1 MIRLTTVGEEPLVL
15 GCCESEPETFSKALR
30 EYENM
35 ETLGQIT
42 LTSVTK
48 QFGDTRAVDNVSLQ
62 IEGGEFFSLLGPSG
76 CGKTTTLRIIGGFVY
91 PTSGEVFINGEPM
104 QQTPPYR
111 RPVNTVFQNYALFPH
126 KTVAQNIAFGLQ
138 MKKMPKAK
146 TAAEVERFLALIR
159 LPGYGARKPSE
170 LSGGE
175 KQRVALARALINQ
188 PTILLLDEPL
198 AALDLQ
204 LRKQMQLE
212 LKTLQR
218 QVGITFVYVTHDQ
231 GEALALSDRIAV
243 MRNGKLLQVGTP
255 AEIYDAP
262 RNRFVANFIGT
273 SNFFQG
279 RLSRCEITPESVARG
294 PVPREAT
301 SKTAPQPVARGPVSR
316 EATSKTAPQ
325 PVARGPVPRDASTT
339 RTEFATVELAT
350 EPPIK
355 IIGRLNS
362 NVQDGESVTV
372 AIRPER
378 IELTSPVGGTSM
390 PDTLSCL
397 NGIIQDESYLGT
409 TLQYTVQTD
418 YPTPIIVHQQN
429 TGAGE
434 TYRFRRGDKVSLTWR
449 AENAIVLSE

>member
-1 MIRLTTVGEEPLVL
+1 M
-15 GCCESEPETFSKALR
+15 FSNALR

-35 ETLGQIT
+35 ENVGQIT

-48 QFGDTRAVDNVSLQ
+48 QFGDTRAVDDVSLQ
-62 IEGGEFFSLLGPSG
+62 IESGEFFSLLGPSG

-91 PTSGEVFINGEPM
+91 PTSGEVCINGEPM
-104 QQTPPYR
+104 KQTPPYR

-146 TAAEVERFLALIR
+146 TAAEVERFLELIR
-159 LPGYGARKPSE
+159 LPGYGDRKPSE

-243 MRNGKLLQVGTP
+243 MRDGELLQVGTP

-262 RNRFVANFIGT
+262 QTRFVANFIGT
-273 SNFFQG
+273 SNFFEG
-279 RLSRCEITPESVARG
+279 TLSRLET
-294 PVPREAT
+294 T
-301 SKTAPQPVARGPVSR
+301 L
-316 EATSKTAPQ
+316 
-325 PVARGPVPRDASTT
+325 T
-339 RTEFATVELAT
+339 RTTKFATVELAT
-350 EPPIK
+350 EPPIQIVGK
-355 IIGRLNS
+355 HNGD
-362 NVQDGESVTV
+362 VQPGERVTV

-378 IELTSPVGGTSM
+378 IDITSPVGESSGLDAVSR
-390 PDTLSCL
+390 L

-418 YPTPIIVHQQN
+418 YPTPVIVHQQN

-434 TYRFRRGDKVSLTWR
+434 THRFRRGDKVSLTWR
-449 AENAIVLSE
+449 AENAIVLTG

>member
-1 MIRLTTVGEEPLVL
+1 M
-15 GCCESEPETFSKALR
+15 
-30 EYENM
+30 ENV
-35 ETLGQIT
+35 GQIT

-48 QFGDTRAVDNVSLQ
+48 QFGDTRAVDDVSLQ
-62 IEGGEFFSLLGPSG
+62 IESGEFFSLLGPSG

-104 QQTPPYR
+104 KQTPPYR

-146 TAAEVERFLALIR
+146 TASEVERFLELIR
-159 LPGYGARKPSE
+159 LPSYGDRKPSE

-243 MRNGKLLQVGTP
+243 MRDGKLLQVGTP

-262 RNRFVANFIGT
+262 QTRFVANFIGT
-273 SNFFQG
+273 SNFFEG
-279 RLSRCEITPESVARG
+279 TLSRLETTLTP
-294 PVPREAT
+294 
-301 SKTAPQPVARGPVSR
+301 
-316 EATSKTAPQ
+316 
-325 PVARGPVPRDASTT
+325 TT
-339 RTEFATVELAT
+339 KFATVELAT
-350 EPPIK
+350 EPPIQ
-355 IIGRLNS
+355 IVGTHNG
-362 NVQDGESVTV
+362 NVQPGDSVTV

-378 IELTSPVGGTSM
+378 IDITSPVGETSGL
-390 PDTLSCL
+390 DAVSRL

-418 YPTPIIVHQQN
+418 YPTPVIVHQQN
-429 TGAGE
+429 TGVGE
-434 TYRFRRGDKVSLTWR
+434 THRFRRGDPVSLAWR
-449 AENAIVLSE
+449 AENAIVLTG

>member
-1 MIRLTTVGEEPLVL
+1 
-15 GCCESEPETFSKALR
+15 
-30 EYENM
+30 M

-48 QFGDTRAVDNVSLQ
+48 QFGDTRAVDDVSLQ

-104 QQTPPYR
+104 KQTPPYR

-146 TAAEVERFLALIR
+146 TVSEVERFLELIR
-159 LPGYGARKPSE
+159 LPGYGNRKPSE

-204 LRKQMQLE
+204 LRKQMQIE

-243 MRNGKLLQVGTP
+243 MRDGKLLQVGTP
-255 AEIYDAP
+255 DEIYDSP
-262 RNRFVANFIGT
+262 QNRFVANFIGT
-273 SNFFQG
+273 SNFFEG
-279 RLSRCEITPESVARG
+279 TLSRLET
-294 PVPREAT
+294 T
-301 SKTAPQPVARGPVSR
+301 LT
-316 EATSKTAPQ
+316 
-325 PVARGPVPRDASTT
+325 PVARGPVPRDATT
-339 RTEFATVELAT
+339 TKFATVALAT
-350 EPPIK
+350 EPPSQIVGK
-355 IIGRLNS
+355 HNGD
-362 NVQDGESVTV
+362 VQPGDSVTV

-378 IELTSPVGGTSM
+378 IDITAMVGETLGLDITSR
-390 PDTLSCL
+390 L

-409 TLQYTVQTD
+409 TLEYTVQTD
-418 YPTPIIVHQQN
+418 YPTPVIVHQQN

-434 TYRFRRGDKVSLTWR
+434 THRFRRGDKVSLTWR
-449 AENAIVLSE
+449 AENAIVLAR

>member
-1 MIRLTTVGEEPLVL
+1 MIRLTPVGEEPLVL
-15 GCCESEPETFSKALR
+15 TCCESEKALR

-48 QFGDTRAVDNVSLQ
+48 QFGDTRAVDDVSLQ

-91 PTSGEVFINGEPM
+91 PTSGEVCINGEPM
-104 QQTPPYR
+104 KQTPPYR

-138 MKKMPKAK
+138 MKKVSKAK
-146 TAAEVERFLALIR
+146 TASEVERFLELIR
-159 LPGYGARKPSE
+159 LPGYGNRKPSE

-204 LRKQMQLE
+204 LRKQMQIE

-243 MRNGKLLQVGTP
+243 MRDGKLLQVGTP
-255 AEIYDAP
+255 AEIYDSP
-262 RNRFVANFIGT
+262 QNRFVANFIGT
-273 SNFFQG
+273 SNFFEG
-279 RLSRCEITPESVARG
+279 TLSRLET
-294 PVPREAT
+294 T
-301 SKTAPQPVARGPVSR
+301 LTPVARGPVSCDA
-316 EATSKTAPQ
+316 ATTK
-325 PVARGPVPRDASTT
+325 
-339 RTEFATVELAT
+339 FATVALAT
-350 EPPIK
+350 EPPSQIVGK
-355 IIGRLNS
+355 HNGD
-362 NVQDGESVTV
+362 VQPGDSITV

-378 IELTSPVGGTSM
+378 IDITAMVGETPGLDITSR
-390 PDTLSCL
+390 L

-418 YPTPIIVHQQN
+418 YPTPVIVHQQN

-434 TYRFRRGDKVSLTWR
+434 THRFRRGDKVSLTWR
-449 AENAIVLSE
+449 AENAIVLAR